1 MMETIKIAIA
11 EDDFRVADIHEKF
24 IEKISGVEVVGK
36 ALNAE
41 KTFELLNT
49 GKVDLLLLDIYM
61 PDQLG
66 TDIIPAIRQN
76 YEDVDIIMITAA
88 TDKTFLE
95 RAIRN
100 GVQNYLI
107 KPVTVDRFTNTI
119 EKYLQNRNLLQNKE
133 EVNQNDVDK
142 LFKNPDENKM
152 ETEQIL
158 PTGIDANTL
167 HNILVVLKNNQKGL
181 SAEEIGE
188 KMGASRTT
196 ARRYLEYLISVNECH
211 SEVEYGTVG
220 RPERKYLLG

>member
-1 MMETIKIAIA
+1 METIKVAIA
-11 EDDFRVADIHEKF
+11 EDDFRVADVHEKF
-24 IEKISGVEVVGK
+24 LEKISGVEVVGK

-41 KTFELLNT
+41 KTLELLDT
-49 GKVDLLLLDIYM
+49 REVDLLLLDIYM

-66 TDIIPAIRQN
+66 TDIIPAIRKN

-88 TDKTFLE
+88 ADKKFVE
-95 RAIRN
+95 RALRS

-107 KPVTVDRFTNTI
+107 KPVTLDRFKSTI
-119 EKYLQNRNLLQNKE
+119 ENYIQNRNLLQNRE
-133 EVNQNDVDK
+133 ELDQNAVDR
-142 LFKNPDENKM
+142 LFRNSEERRMEN
-152 ETEQIL
+152 EQML

-167 HNILVVLKNNQKGL
+167 QNILEVLENSQTGL

-196 ARRYLEYLISVNECH
+196 ARRYLEYLISIGKCR
-211 SEVEYGTVG
+211 SEVAYGTVG

>member
-1 MMETIKIAIA
+1 MEKLKVAIA
-11 EDDFRVADIHEKF
+11 EDDFRVGDVHEKF
-24 IEKISGVEVVGK
+24 LKKISNVEVVGK

-41 KTFELLNT
+41 KTLELLDRE
-49 GKVDLLLLDIYM
+49 KVDLLLLDIYM

-66 TDIIPAIRQN
+66 TDILPTIRQK

-95 RAIRN
+95 RAMRN

-107 KPVTVDRFTNTI
+107 KPITIDRFTNTI
-119 EKYLQNRNLLQNKE
+119 EKYLQNRYLLQNKE
-133 EVNQNDVDK
+133 EINQNDVDK
-142 LFKNPDENKM
+142 LFKNSEGNKIENKQM
-152 ETEQIL
+152 L

-167 HNILVVLKNNQKGL
+167 HNILDVLKNNREGL

-188 KMGASRTT
+188 QMGASRTT
-196 ARRYLEYLISVNECH
+196 ARRYLEYLISIDKCR
-211 SEVEYGTVG
+211 SEVKYGSVG